1 MTRVLG
7 IRSGNIN
14 KLVYKIQN
22 LDYEV
27 NLKYSNILVKAFER
41 TENTRELIFL
51 KDTVEA
57 SEEMVDNSKSFDSFT
72 IFNLV
77 YNKWNLKKYKENL
90 LKIE

>member
-22 LDYEV
+22 LHYEV
-27 NLKYSNILVKAFER
+27 NLKYSNILVKASER

-57 SEEMVDNSKSFDSFT
+57 SEEIVDNSQSLS
-72 IFNLV
+72 IRSQYL
-77 YNKWNLKKYKENL
+77 
-90 LKIE
+90 I

>member
-27 NLKYSNILVKAFER
+27 NLKYSNILVKAFEG

-57 SEEMVDNSKSFDSFT
+57 SEEMVDNSQSLS
-72 IFNLV
+72 IRSQYL
-77 YNKWNLKKYKENL
+77 
-90 LKIE
+90 I

>member
-1 MTRVLG
+1 MTRVIG

-27 NLKYSNILVKAFER
+27 NLKYSNILVKAFEG

-57 SEEMVDNSKSFDSFT
+57 SEEMVDNSQSLS
-72 IFNLV
+72 IRSQYL
-77 YNKWNLKKYKENL
+77 
-90 LKIE
+90 I

>member
-27 NLKYSNILVKAFER
+27 KLKYSNILVKAFEG

-57 SEEMVDNSKSFDSFT
+57 SQEMIDNSQSLS
-72 IFNLV
+72 IRSQYL
-77 YNKWNLKKYKENL
+77 
-90 LKIE
+90 I

>member
-14 KLVYKIQN
+14 KLVYNLQN

-27 NLKYSNILVKAFER
+27 NLKYSNILVKAFEG

-57 SEEMVDNSKSFDSFT
+57 SQEMVDNSQSLS
-72 IFNLV
+72 IRS
-77 YNKWNLKKYKENL
+77 KYL
-90 LKIE
+90 I